1 MSCLKTSSSLPER
14 IVCKSQI
21 CNGPL
26 ANRSQDLTDILP
38 LLKRGALV
46 AQSPHHI
53 EQIPG
58 LDDAERTALR
68 EEVTHR
74 FKHPRVLYLTIT
86 LCSIAAAIQG
96 WDQEGANG
104 ANLSYP
110 QQFGISN
117 AATLPDGSV
126 NVHAEKNQWI
136 LGFISSCPYI
146 AIAFL

>member
-1 MSCLKTSSSLPER
+1 MVRSDRLRSVPR
-14 IVCKSQI
+14 
-21 CNGPL
+21 
-26 ANRSQDLTDILP
+26 ANRSSDLTDILP

-53 EQIPG
+53 EQIPE
-58 LDDAERTALR
+58 LDETERQALR
-68 EEVTHR
+68 EEVTNR
-74 FKHPRVLYLTIT
+74 FKHPRTLYLTII

-117 AATLPDGSV
+117 ASTNPDGSV
-126 NVHAEKNQWI
+126 NHNAARNQWI

>member
-1 MSCLKTSSSLPER
+1 M
-14 IVCKSQI
+14 VCKSQI
-21 CNGPL
+21 CDGPL
-26 ANRSQDLTDILP
+26 ANRSPDLTDILP

-53 EQIPG
+53 EQIPE

-68 EEVTHR
+68 DEVTHR

-110 QQFGISN
+110 QQFGIDNSPVF
-117 AATLPDGSV
+117 PDGTV
-126 NVHAEKNQWI
+126 NHDAERNQWI
-136 LGFISSCPYI
+136 LGFISSVPYI
-146 AIAFL
+146 TIAFL

>member
-1 MSCLKTSSSLPER
+1 M
-14 IVCKSQI
+14 VCKSQI
-21 CNGPL
+21 CDGPL
-26 ANRSQDLTDILP
+26 ANWSPDLTDILP

-53 EQIPG
+53 EQIPE

-68 EEVTHR
+68 DEVTHR

-110 QQFGISN
+110 QQFGIDNSPVFADGTVNHN
-117 AATLPDGSV
+117 A
-126 NVHAEKNQWI
+126 ERNQWI
-136 LGFISSCPYI
+136 LGFISSVPYI
-146 AIAFL
+146 TIAFL